1 MTCLGLH
8 YSVLQSSQS
17 KILSKSENS
26 IEVWKKHQELI
37 LNDSISASSIVCGT
51 TADTLKNSFAR
62 NE

>member
-17 KILSKSENS
+17 KILSKSEKS

-37 LNDSISASSIVCGT
+37 LNGISASSIVCGT